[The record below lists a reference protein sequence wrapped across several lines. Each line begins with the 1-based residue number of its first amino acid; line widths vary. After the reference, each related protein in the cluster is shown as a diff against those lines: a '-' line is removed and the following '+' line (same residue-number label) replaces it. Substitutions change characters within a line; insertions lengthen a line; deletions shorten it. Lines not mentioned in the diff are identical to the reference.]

1 MLNHLSLEMIKGS
14 KIRIDLELYNQSETI
29 TMNSHSIMSIV
40 EREQDLKM
48 FQDDRDALRLAFEVR
63 FLC

>member
-1 MLNHLSLEMIKGS
+1 MIKGS
-14 KIRIDLELYNQSETI
+14 KIRIDLELYNQSETV

-40 EREQDLKM
+40 ERQQDLKM